1 MTFENN
7 IKQWVIYDNEIKG
20 INEKLKSLREKKNG
34 LSTDIFNY
42 VHEKNI
48 SQRVVKISNGNLKFM
63 SVKVQQPLTFKFV
76 EQCLG
81 EIINEEDKVKQIIN
95 YIKDKRE
102 SKYVEE
108 IKRFYI

>member
-1 MTFENN
+1 MSFENN
-7 IKQWVIYDNEIKG
+7 IKEWVGCDNEIKHL
-20 INEKLKSLREKKNG
+20 NEKLKPLRERRNF
-34 LSTDIFNY
+34 LCNDIFNY
-42 VHEKNI
+42 VHEKQINNASI
-48 SQRVVKISNGNLKFM
+48 KISDGNLKFTTI
-63 SVKVQQPLTFKFV
+63 KVQPALTFKFI

-108 IKRFYI
+108 IKRFYT